1 MSIVCCINAL
11 YQIFKAFYLAE
22 MPLHFATCS
31 PGVWMRGD
39 TLEEGEGVA
48 DPVGLVGGQHGRVD
62 GRIDVDD
69 LLQQRCHRPEAV
81 PEHRGEVT
89 DHLPLLAQLQQRRL
103 PRVGAAEL
111 NDPLVN
117 LLPEIWTD
125 GVREAERLV
134 TESHLSTLL
143 PVTAAVVP
151 AGAELVE
158 LGAVD
163 TGELEVTADIWAVEE
178 SWSEAS
184 RGIGERNLWSLDQN
198 KAHCILRNFVV

>member
-1 MSIVCCINAL
+1 MHFTR
-11 YQIFKAFYLAE
+11 YFKAFYLAE

-117 LLPEIWTD
+117 LLPEIWTP
-125 GVREAERLV
+125 R
-134 TESHLSTLL
+134 
-143 PVTAAVVP
+143 
-151 AGAELVE
+151 
-158 LGAVD
+158 
-163 TGELEVTADIWAVEE
+163 
-178 SWSEAS
+178 
-184 RGIGERNLWSLDQN
+184 
-198 KAHCILRNFVV
+198 

>member
-1 MSIVCCINAL
+1 MEC
-11 YQIFKAFYLAE
+11 
-22 MPLHFATCS
+22 M
-31 PGVWMRGD
+31 
-39 TLEEGEGVA
+39 
-48 DPVGLVGGQHGRVD
+48 
-62 GRIDVDD
+62 
-69 LLQQRCHRPEAV
+69 
-81 PEHRGEVT
+81 
-89 DHLPLLAQLQQRRL
+89 
-103 PRVGAAEL
+103 
-111 NDPLVN
+111 
-117 LLPEIWTD
+117 
-125 GVREAERLV
+125 

-151 AGAELVE
+151 AGAEMVE